1 MPVGG
6 LLLAPPRASE
16 AQAPTATP
24 STTTT
29 PGPAPADGKGDR
41 SPKVHGDKA
50 GADAAGAPGPAAA
63 ETALP
68 PELGLSDLFPSPTTT
83 DTAAAPDAPAPTGPA
98 PAGEAVADYGHG
110 PRSHWPLVAGML
122 MSLAVLV
129 FGGAFV
135 WWRNRD
141 TRYWPA

>member
-1 MPVGG
+1 MS
-6 LLLAPPRASE
+6 APS
-16 AQAPTATP
+16 
-24 STTTT
+24 
-29 PGPAPADGKGDR
+29 DGKGDR

-50 GADAAGAPGPAAA
+50 GADSAGAPSGPAAA

-68 PELGLSDLFPSPTTT
+68 PELGLSDLFPSPLTT
-83 DTAAAPDAPAPTGPA
+83 DTTAGPDAPAPVGPP

-110 PRSHWPLVAGML
+110 PRSHWPLVAGMF